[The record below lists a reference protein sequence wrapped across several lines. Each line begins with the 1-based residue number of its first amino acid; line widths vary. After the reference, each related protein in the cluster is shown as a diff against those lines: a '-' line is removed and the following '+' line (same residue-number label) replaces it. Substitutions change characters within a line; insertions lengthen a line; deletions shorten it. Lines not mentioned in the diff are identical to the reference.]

1 MSRPPSAWGSRPL
14 ARSEEGRPAL
24 FEAVPNFSEGRDL
37 ALVDRLG
44 AGRHTLDV
52 HADADHNR
60 CVITLAAVSAD
71 ALIDDLLGKV
81 AIAAE
86 AIDLRRHS
94 GVHPRVGAADVIPI
108 VPLRGA
114 GMAQA
119 AEAAHRLGRRLWQE
133 LHLPVFYYGAAAS
146 GRRLVDIRRGG
157 LVPDEGGPDLH
168 PSAGAV
174 CVGARAPLVAYNIVF
189 EGVSREAA
197 GALVRGMRRLP
208 GVQALAFPMGAD
220 GIQLSMNLTRL
231 EEAGVGPV
239 YEAASALAGRD
250 GEPELVGLCPVG
262 AAGPGCAGGLL
273 EARLAAAAAAAGSA
287 LVRRDGGEERE
298 RLAARLAAEGESLKA
313 LGTDQEA
320 ILGGAERALALIRVM
335 RAAGADDPEIE
346 AFLEAAGSGFR
357 SALEGGTERDAAA
370 RVALVDRWLAAG

>member
-1 MSRPPSAWGSRPL
+1 M
-14 ARSEEGRPAL
+14 
-24 FEAVPNFSEGRDL
+24 
-37 ALVDRLG
+37 
-44 AGRHTLDV
+44 
-52 HADADHNR
+52 
-60 CVITLAAVSAD
+60 
-71 ALIDDLLGKV
+71 
-81 AIAAE
+81 AAE

-94 GVHPRVGAADVIPI
+94 GVHPRLGAADVIPI

-119 AEAAHRLGRRLWQE
+119 SEAAHRLGRRIWQE
-133 LHLPVFYYGAAAS
+133 LRLPVFYYGAAAS
-146 GRRLVDIRRGG
+146 GRRLADIRRGG
-157 LVPDEGGPDLH
+157 LAPDEGGPDLH

-189 EGVSREAA
+189 EGMSIPAA
-197 GALVRGMRRLP
+197 RPLVRGMRLLP
-208 GVQALAFPMGAD
+208 GVQALAFRMGAD

-239 YEAASALAGRD
+239 YEAASALAGRA

-273 EARLAAAAAAAGSA
+273 EARLAAAAAGAAR
-287 LVRRDGGEERE
+287 VRRDGGEEHE

-320 ILGGAERALALIRVM
+320 ILGGAERALALIRVI
-335 RAAGADDPEIE
+335 RAAGAGDPEIE
-346 AFLEAAGSGFR
+346 AFLEAAASGFR
-357 SALEGGTERDAAA
+357 RALGRGTERDAAA

>member
-1 MSRPPSAWGSRPL
+1 LPL

-37 ALVDRLG
+37 DLVGRLG

-60 CVITLAAVSAD
+60 SVITLAAVSAE
-71 ALIDDLLGKV
+71 ALIEDLLDKV
-81 AIAAE
+81 AIAAV

-94 GVHPRVGAADVIPI
+94 GVHPRVGATDVIPI
-108 VPLRGA
+108 VPLQGA
-114 GMAQA
+114 EMAQA
-119 AEAAHRLGRRLWQE
+119 SEAAHRLGRRIWQE
-133 LHLPVFYYGAAAS
+133 LRLPVFYYGAAAS
-146 GRRLVDIRRGG
+146 GRRLADIRRGG
-157 LVPDEGGPDLH
+157 LAPDEGGPDLH

-174 CVGARAPLVAYNIVF
+174 CVGARAALVAYNIVF
-189 EGVSREAA
+189 EGMSVPAA
-197 GALVRGMRRLP
+197 RPLVRGMRLLP
-208 GVQALAFPMGAD
+208 GVQALAFRRGAD

-239 YEAASALAGRD
+239 YEAASALAGRA
-250 GEPELVGLCPVG
+250 GEPELVGLCPVR

-273 EARLAAAAAAAGSA
+273 EAGLAAAAATAGAARA
-287 LVRRDGGEERE
+287 RRYGGEELE
-298 RLAARLAAEGESLKA
+298 RLASRLAAEGESLKA
-313 LGTDQEA
+313 LGIDQES

-335 RAAGADDPEIE
+335 RAAGTSDPEIE
-346 AFLEAAGSGFR
+346 AFLAGAASGFR
-357 SALEGGTERDAAA
+357 GALERGTERDAAA